1 MVGSLSESC
10 LFCAGNCLTEDGLE
24 MKVGFTAVRKN
35 MEPKVFL
42 IVFLYLYLVERILTI
57 VCMVMGT
64 C

>member
-1 MVGSLSESC
+1 MVGSLSEPC

-24 MKVGFTAVRKN
+24 MKVGFTAVRQN

>member
-1 MVGSLSESC
+1 
-10 LFCAGNCLTEDGLE
+10 
-24 MKVGFTAVRKN
+24 MKVGFTAVRQN